1 MVGPDDGEPI
11 VGRHRKAP
19 DKTWQDAENKTVAK
33 EDIGQVVEDDAVVD
47 TQVGDHSAAS
57 KTEGIVMRM
66 EIMDEFGVASTV
78 GTKRK
83 APDKEDDGNDEDME
97 KDDRGRPQKRPRTVP
112 PLHLWIWLDGKLARA
127 LFDTGCNTFSI
138 DEGFAQKNGIKIEKS
153 KEPFNISWGQD
164 GLNYKT
170 SKIATV
176 EMKAFDELRKE
187 KFSMGKHA
195 CLVAPLRVDVIIGL
209 PFIHDAK
216 KLSVS
221 AENERRLCLDF
232 ELDGTP
238 RKVHAL
244 QSVNRKKSVKIN
256 AAESRGFKLDRK
268 EKPSDNIEIVSRK
281 KLRQGFRKKLYK
293 EVFQV
298 AVTKAKMKSKEDV
311 LEEAVNEVMRKIVGP
326 PAEISE
332 MTSRTNDN
340 SGNDSGYESGY
351 DEKFLKEVLDEYEDT
366 LFTES
371 MELPPHR
378 GENDFHIELD
388 PPNAKPVWRPLRH
401 LSPQENEELRKQ
413 IKELLEKG
421 WIRHSKSP
429 WGATVVFAPKKDGG
443 IRVCMDYRGLNKV
456 TKKDRTPL
464 PNIAE
469 MRDRLHGAKFFTIID
484 IKNAYHRIRVAEDSI
499 EKTGFR
505 TRFGHFEYVV
515 LPFGLTNA
523 PATWQRLTNK
533 ILGDLYDE
541 GIISYLDD
549 ILIFSKTE
557 EEHKRL
563 LREVLSRLAK
573 HKLYVKRSKCEWAKS
588 EVEFCGHIIG
598 RDGLKISPRKLQV
611 LKDWP
616 EPRNHKEVQS
626 FLGLTN
632 YLLDY
637 VDNYADIVLPLSEL
651 QSGKKQW
658 IWREEVEQKAF
669 RQIKEAIK
677 KAPVLATFDPNK
689 ETYVYT
695 DASGFAVGGWIAQPA
710 DPDDK
715 IPSPLPKT
723 VKGFKELPR
732 LRPICFFSRKMK
744 PAEIKYHTYERELL
758 GLIKLLRANRHYLIG
773 RPFRCFTDHKSL
785 IYLQEQPHLSRRQ
798 AGWVE
803 LLQEFDFKIEHIPGR
818 WNPVADVLSRN
829 PNYAPRCITCQRR
842 IEINEFV
849 VGLVSAQETGNNE
862 QVRTPV
868 RNDDEW
874 VKVLENDDHYQ
885 QIVDEYAPYEGK
897 PETLKAAR
905 AGLQRYTFDEKK
917 ILFYNK
923 RRYVPYALRGQLLWK
938 YHDELLQGGH
948 TGIRRTIAKLLDKYW
963 WPKMEKEIFQYI
975 DSCPQCQQY
984 RDPRR
989 RFGLLTP
996 IPVDKKRWQVIG
1008 FDLTPMIATK
1018 DEDGIT
1024 RDAALVITEYL
1035 SGRVVL
1041 IPSTMKATGRKL
1053 ARHFIDHVFRNFGVP
1068 QVFISD
1074 RDSRV
1079 FSDFFEA
1086 IQMMLNIKAEL
1097 STARHQQTDGK
1108 CERMIGTVKSMLKPY
1123 LDYFGENWI
1132 PLLPILEFNIN
1143 STKNSTGMA
1152 PFEIDVGRIP
1162 EIPNEPLKENV
1173 LRALKKTDRQEVKAL
1188 QEHLDY
1194 VSSLVRNQIE
1204 RNQEIQ
1210 EAYYNRKRK
1219 SYQFQVGQKVYLN
1232 TSGITLSVIHGRP
1245 QKFAPTWIGPFTIK
1259 AFGPHPNTYELDL
1272 LSTMFSALYPVFH
1285 ADVLK
1290 PYTPPE
1296 VSPYRFNIVRPES
1309 IKVGGIEE
1317 YVPEEILTEKYE
1329 NRRKVYLVKWQG
1341 WDDRWNT
1348 WEPVSHLKNTEVLKR
1363 WEQKKRDQEMLARPT
1378 N

>member
-1 MVGPDDGEPI
+1 MV
-11 VGRHRKAP
+11 
-19 DKTWQDAENKTVAK
+19 
-33 EDIGQVVEDDAVVD
+33 VVD
-47 TQVGDHSAAS
+47 TRAGDHSIMRELEEECS
-57 KTEGIVMRM
+57 RM
-66 EIMDEFGVASTV
+66 EIVEEADVASAV
-78 GTKRK
+78 SAKRK
-83 APDKEDDGNDEDME
+83 ISDRRGEENEGIDGDDEGVDEPKE
-97 KDDRGRPQKRPRTVP
+97 GRRVKKPRTVP
-112 PLHLWIWLDGKLARA
+112 PLHMWIWLNGKLARA

-138 DEGFAQKNGIKIEKS
+138 DEGFARRSGIKIEKS
-153 KEPFNISWGQD
+153 EEPFNINWGQD
-164 GLNYKT
+164 GLNYETNKV
-170 SKIATV
+170 ATV
-176 EMKAFDELRKE
+176 RMMAFDETQKE
-187 KFSMGKHA
+187 KFSMGKHT

-209 PFIHDAK
+209 PFIHDTK
-216 KLSVS
+216 RLSVS
-221 AENERRLCLDF
+221 AEDKSRLCLEF
-232 ELDGTP
+232 ELDGVS

-244 QSVNRKKSVKIN
+244 QSINKKRKAKIN
-256 AAESRGFKLDRK
+256 AVESRGFKLDKR
-268 EKPSDNIEIVSRK
+268 ESPPEGIEITSRK
-281 KLRQGFRKKLYK
+281 KFKLGFRRKIYK

-298 AVTKAKMKSKEDV
+298 ELRKQKGILEEGNLEEGVDRV
-311 LEEAVNEVMRKIVGP
+311 LEKIGIASVDTMG
-326 PAEISE
+326 
-332 MTSRTNDN
+332 TKNDE
-340 SGNDSGYESGY
+340 GHDSGYESGY
-351 DEKFLKEVLDEYEDT
+351 DEKFLKEMLDEYEKT

-371 MELPPHR
+371 TELPPHR

-388 PPNAKPVWRPLRH
+388 PPDAKPVWRPLRH
-401 LSPQENEELRKQ
+401 LSPQESEELKKQ
-413 IKELLEKG
+413 VKELLEKG

-469 MRDRLHGAKFFTIID
+469 MRDRLHGAKIFTIID
-484 IKNAYHRIRVAEDSI
+484 IKNAYHRIRIADDSI

-515 LPFGLTNA
+515 VPFGLTNA
-523 PATWQRLTNK
+523 PAAWQRLTNK

-563 LREVLSRLAK
+563 LKEVFDRLVK
-573 HKLYVKRSKCEWAKS
+573 HKLYVKRSKCEWAKT
-588 EVEFCGHIIG
+588 EVEFCGHMIG
-598 RDGLKISPRKLQV
+598 RDGMRISSRKLQV

-616 EPRNHKEVQS
+616 EPKNHKEVQS

-637 VDNYADIVLPLSEL
+637 VDHYADIVLPLSEL

-658 IWREEVEQKAF
+658 VWREDVERKAF
-669 RQIKEAIK
+669 REIKEAIH
-677 KAPVLATFDPNK
+677 KAPVLATFDAGK

-710 DPDDK
+710 DAGNK
-715 IPSPLPKT
+715 IPTPLPKT
-723 VKGFKELPR
+723 VKGFKELPK

-758 GLIKLLRANRHYLIG
+758 GLVKLLRANRHYLIG
-773 RPFRCFTDHKSL
+773 RPFRCFTDHRSL

-803 LLQEFDFKIEHIPGR
+803 LLQEFDFQIEHIPGR
-818 WNPVADVLSRN
+818 WNPVADILSRN

-842 IEINEFV
+842 IEISEFV
-849 VGLVSAQETGNNE
+849 MDLASGKDNPPVQ
-862 QVRTPV
+862 QIRTPI
-868 RNDDEW
+868 RNRDEW
-874 VKVLENDDHYQ
+874 LQVLKN
-885 QIVDEYAPYEGK
+885 DEYYKTVVEEYK
-897 PETLKAAR
+897 PFENNPEAIKTAKAT
-905 AGLQRYTFDEKK
+905 LQRHTFDDKK
-917 ILFYNK
+917 VLFYNERK
-923 RRYVPYALRGQLLWK
+923 YVPYALRGQLLLK
-938 YHDELLQGGH
+938 YHDNLLQGGH
-948 TGIRRTIAKLLDKYW
+948 AGIRRTLSKLLDEYW
-963 WPKMEKEIFQYI
+963 WPKMEKDIFNYI
-975 DSCPQCQQY
+975 DSCQQCQQY

-996 IPVDKKRWQVIG
+996 IPVDKKRWQVVG
-1008 FDLTPMIATK
+1008 FDLTPVIAAQ
-1018 DEDGIT
+1018 DDDGTT
-1024 RDAALVITEYL
+1024 RDAILVITEYL

-1041 IPSTMKATGRKL
+1041 IPTTMKATGRTL
-1053 ARHFIDHVFRNFGVP
+1053 ARLFIDRVFRNFGVP

-1086 IQMMLNIKAEL
+1086 IQMMLGITAEL

-1108 CERMIGTVKSMLKPY
+1108 CERMIKTVKTMLKPY
-1123 LDYFGENWI
+1123 LNYAGDNWI

-1143 STKNSTGMA
+1143 SSKNSTGMT
-1152 PFEIDVGRIP
+1152 PFEIDTGRTP
-1162 EIPNEPLKENV
+1162 TIPNKPLDKEI
-1173 LRALKKTDRQEVKAL
+1173 LRTLKKADRQDVRSL

-1194 VSSLVRNQIE
+1194 IASLVRNQIE
-1204 RNQEIQ
+1204 QNQEIQ

-1219 SYQFQVGQKVYLN
+1219 SYQFQIGQKVYLN

-1245 QKFAPTWIGPFTIK
+1245 QKFSPTWIGPFTIK
-1259 AFGPHPNTYELDL
+1259 AFGPHPNTYELEL

-1290 PYTPPE
+1290 PYSPPE
-1296 VSPYRFNIVRPES
+1296 TSPYRFQIVRPEPV
-1309 IKVGGIEE
+1309 KVGGREE
-1317 YVPEEILTEKYE
+1317 YVPEEILSEKFE

-1348 WEPVSHLKNTEVLKR
+1348 WEPISHMRNTEVLRR
-1363 WEQKKRDQEMLARPT
+1363 WEDKKRAEKELMPI
-1378 N
+1378 